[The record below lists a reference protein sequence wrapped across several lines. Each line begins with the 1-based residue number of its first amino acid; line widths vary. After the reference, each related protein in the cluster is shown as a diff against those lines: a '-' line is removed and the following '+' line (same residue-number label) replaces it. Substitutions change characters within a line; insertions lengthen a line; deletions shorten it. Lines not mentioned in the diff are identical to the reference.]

1 MNLSRL
7 RIPFVLVVALLG
19 CGRKSERV
27 DAPKAVAVDPAPKP
41 SAPRVAVTRP
51 ATREEALAAIDL
63 RKMPEM
69 PGAKDRSASAFTLRY
84 SAPARMADA
93 ASFHRAKLRD
103 LGWSEDKDPF
113 SSEYAIGERL
123 EKDGFHVWLHVV
135 DLGPPK
141 GWIAVTLKNCGNI
154 DPRNLPRPFDAKSTE
169 GNHVPNVWMGIAK
182 ASPEDIVAFYRKELG
197 ASGWQ
202 ESPVEPNALRNGEQ
216 QAAFD
221 QNGVHLLVNSA
232 SLPLERG
239 QSLAECIV
247 TLRDEHAADLRK

>member
-1 MNLSRL
+1 MNLSPL
-7 RIPFVLVVALLG
+7 RIRFVLVMALLG
-19 CGRKSERV
+19 CNRQSEPA
-27 DAPKAVAVDPAPKP
+27 DAPKTVAVDPAPKP
-41 SAPRVAVTRP
+41 AHPPVAVTRP

-63 RKMPEM
+63 RKMPVQ
-69 PGAKDRSASAFTLRY
+69 PGAKDQSASAFTLRY

-103 LGWSEDKDPF
+103 LGWSEDKDPY
-113 SSEYAIGERL
+113 SSEYSIGERF

-141 GWIAVTLKNCGNI
+141 GWIAVTLMNCGNI

-169 GNHVPNVWMGIAK
+169 GNHVPNLWMGIAK

-202 ESPVEPNALRNGEQ
+202 ERPVEPEARRKGEQ

-232 SLPLERG
+232 PLPLERG

-247 TLRDEHAADLRK
+247 TLRDENPADPRK